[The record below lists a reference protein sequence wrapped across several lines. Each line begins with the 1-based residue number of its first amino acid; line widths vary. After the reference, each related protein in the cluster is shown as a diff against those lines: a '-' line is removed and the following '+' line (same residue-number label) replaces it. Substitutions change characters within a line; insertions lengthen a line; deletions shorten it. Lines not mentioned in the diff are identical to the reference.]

1 VSGER
6 PLPTLRGLRTGAFA
20 AAILLTALLTA
31 AAADAAPT
39 GLPDRDADPVVLT
52 GADVPGLEGVEPGS
66 IVAFK
71 YDRRWRQIPVQ
82 VDERAMIDYKAVR
95 QTTSFGAFSHEAYTD
110 PGTFAGADPDPTLDD
125 GDEIAMMAKDAGAA
139 ADDAR
144 SPAGVAAT
152 TRTRVAIDDPLS
164 SAERFIYLFE
174 TNSGLDPAA
183 GRSYVDY
190 DFSLDSGD
198 YKTTYDWNGV
208 ADDGAGPP
216 ANTEDSTVTTSFY
229 SQHLLARW
237 LEDELAVKA
246 GASTGADIL
255 DGDKVQVGF
264 GCGRSELT
272 FSRGGGGFIA
282 NTSGPVRAIRS
293 YIGANSGTFTQQD
306 RIYYQR
312 AEVMKTYLRVHAGIN
327 TIDQFLDYSPA
338 ASGMTYR
345 TSADPGGVTIDGV
358 PDGDLET
365 GNSLGPELSW
375 EQATGPQGSLA
386 IVSRVDTDIPTYSAG
401 SYYQDDSTAP
411 ATPQCGGYADD
422 QAWGSSGPGITGVGV
437 NTDPTLGTAMSLTG
451 TRTIFYGAPGADAAL
466 AQLRSDQVDAPLEA
480 GASAEAEPPRP
491 ALLKLRHG
499 RKKSV
504 APGRSVRI
512 PVRIRNTSAAV
523 ATGIEVC
530 ARTAPRVASVGRCR
544 TARRLGPG
552 KVISERFRVTATNRP
567 RRWIKVNFKATAD
580 GSKPAKQ
587 SVKIA
592 IKR

>member
-1 VSGER
+1 MRER
-6 PLPTLRGLRTGAFA
+6 PLRGLRAGAIA
-20 AAILLTALLTA
+20 ATVLTA
-31 AAADAAPT
+31 AMAAVAADAAPT
-39 GLPDRDADPVVLT
+39 GLPDRVTDPVVLT
-52 GADVPGLEGVEPGS
+52 GTDVPGLEGVQPDS

-71 YDRRWRQIPVQ
+71 YDKRWRQIPVQ

-95 QTTSFGAFSHEAYTD
+95 QTTSFGAFSPEAYTD
-110 PGTFAGADPDPTLDD
+110 PDTFAGADPDPTLDD

-139 ADDAR
+139 ADAAP
-144 SPAGVAAT
+144 SPAGVAAA

-174 TNSGLDPAA
+174 TDSGLDPAA
-183 GRSYVDY
+183 GKSYVDY

-216 ANTEDSTVTTSFY
+216 ANSEDSTVTTPFY
-229 SQHLLARW
+229 SQHLAARW
-237 LEDELAVKA
+237 IEDELAVKA
-246 GASTGADIL
+246 GDATGVDIL

-312 AEVMKTYLRVHAGIN
+312 AEVMKTYLRVHPGIN

-345 TSADPGGVTIDGV
+345 TSADPGGVTVDGV

-365 GNSLGPELSW
+365 GNSLGPELAW

-386 IVSRVDTDIPTYSAG
+386 IVSRVDTDIPTFSAG
-401 SYYQDDSTAP
+401 SYYQDDSTSP

-437 NTDPTLGTAMSLTG
+437 NTDPTLGPASSLTG
-451 TRTIFYGAPGADAAL
+451 TRTIFYSAPGADAAL
-466 AQLRSDQVDAPLEA
+466 AELRSDQVDSPLEA
-480 GASAEAEPPRP
+480 GASADAEPPRP
-491 ALLKLRHG
+491 ALLKLRAHG

-504 APGRSVRI
+504 EPGRSVRV
-512 PVRIRNTSAAV
+512 PVRIENTSGAV
-523 ATGIEVC
+523 ATKIEIC
-530 ARTAPRVASVGRCR
+530 AKTAPRVASVSRCR
-544 TARRLGPG
+544 TAERLGPG
-552 KVISERFRVTATNRP
+552 KVLSERFRVTATNRP

-580 GSKPAKQ
+580 GSKPAKD
-587 SVKIA
+587 SVNVPVD
-592 IKR
+592 R